1 MQFSLGIVT
10 LNLCRKRHSMKIQ
23 IPSEIT
29 AISQIQAL
37 ATAGFDNWQEFG
49 NVNVTVRGD
58 LLLFDYNTAAHISN
72 TWPYFERVCRGL
84 ILNKRTGEIVARP
97 FDKFFYFFA
106 NGRKVSGHIVSIT
119 EKLDGSLGI
128 LYRHKGET
136 LISTK
141 GSFFSP
147 QARWASKFLKENF
160 DLSDLG
166 EEWTLLFEII
176 YPDNRVV
183 VNYGSRED
191 LVLLAARNRFTGDFM
206 PFFPNMYELAQ
217 HYGFSLPQVY
227 TYNNITDLI
236 INTGKDIENFEGWVV
251 EFSDGQRVKFKTDRY
266 VEIHRYIRQ
275 IDFPNILKAVQSG
288 DIDYITRMIPADMLT
303 EVYRWIEEIQEKVE
317 HINAKTVMA
326 FTQAPRGNR
335 QVYKTWV
342 DANHPDL
349 APYLMQLYEGKAIE
363 PLIYELAFQEKQLR
377 NE

>member
-1 MQFSLGIVT
+1 
-10 LNLCRKRHSMKIQ
+10 MKIQ

-29 AISQIQAL
+29 DISQIQAL
-37 ATAGFDNWQEFG
+37 AISGFDNWQLFG
-49 NVNVTVRGD
+49 NVNVTERGD
-58 LLLFDYNTAAHISN
+58 LLIFDYNTAAHISN

-106 NGRKVSGHIVSIT
+106 NGRKVGGHIVSIT

-128 LYRHKGET
+128 LYRHKGEF

-147 QARWASKFLKENF
+147 QGRWATKFLKENF

-183 VNYGSRED
+183 VNYGNRED

-288 DIDYITRMIPADMLT
+288 DIDYITRIIPADMLA

-326 FTQAPRGNR
+326 FTQAPRTNR

-342 DANHPDL
+342 EANHPDL